1 MSPSRSSSN
10 SPLTILGWNV
20 NGLRSILTKG
30 FSDIVREIDPD
41 VICLQEVKAFE
52 KDVPNLGSD
61 FPDYSVAF
69 SSAEK
74 PGYSGVATFVKKSR
88 GSAAGTLRTS
98 LSKERDLFARE
109 GRILITEVEGL
120 LLYNLYFP
128 SGTSGEDRQAEK
140 YRFLDVLLAHLLGLP
155 ERERKRVLL
164 CGDYNICHKEIDI
177 HHPREAEKR
186 KLTGFLP
193 EERAWMD
200 KLVQAGFVDSYRALH
215 PTTIGEYSWWTYR
228 AGARG
233 KNLGWRIDYQFLA
246 APLASRITQ
255 AELLTSVQGSDHC
268 PTLLTLS
275 VATGA

>member
-1 MSPSRSSSN
+1 
-10 SPLTILGWNV
+10 
-20 NGLRSILTKG
+20 
-30 FSDIVREIDPD
+30 VRELAPD

-52 KDVPNLGSD
+52 KDVPSLSD
-61 FPDYSVAF
+61 DLPDYSVAF

-88 GSAAGTLRTS
+88 GITAETLRTS

-109 GRILITEVEGL
+109 GRILVTEIESL

-128 SGTSGEDRQAEK
+128 SGTSGDHRQVEK
-140 YRFLDVLLAHLLGLP
+140 YRFLDLLLAHLTSLP
-155 ERERKRVLL
+155 AHDMRRVIL
-164 CGDYNICHKEIDI
+164 CGDFNICHKEIDI
-177 HHPREAEKR
+177 HHPKEAEKR

-200 KLVQAGFVDSYRALH
+200 RLVEAGFVDSYRSMH
-215 PTTIGEYSWWTYR
+215 PTTAGEYSWWTYR

-246 APLASRITQ
+246 GPLATRINK
-255 AELLTSVQGSDHC
+255 ASLLTTVQGSDHC
-268 PTLLTLS
+268 PTLLSLS
-275 VATGA
+275 AAVHP